1 MKLFFYIKKKDADAR
16 QTKILPHCSYNTIAC
31 YNSMFLKSLFALAD
45 KHIHKY
51 SQSPMVLQVLW
62 FRVLLCYVNQFL
74 PPSF

>member
-1 MKLFFYIKKKDADAR
+1 MQDKLK
-16 QTKILPHCSYNTIAC
+16 SYCIAHITLLH
-31 YNSMFLKSLFALAD
+31 NSMFLKSLFALAD

-74 PPSF
+74 PPSFLKSIYHHNIGPPA